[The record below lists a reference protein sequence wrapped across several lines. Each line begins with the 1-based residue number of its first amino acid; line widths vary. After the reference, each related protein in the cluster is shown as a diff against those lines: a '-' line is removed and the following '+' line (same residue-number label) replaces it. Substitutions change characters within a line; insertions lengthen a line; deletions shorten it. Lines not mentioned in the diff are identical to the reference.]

1 MLPHHLTLSTLRR
14 LTAIALL
21 LSATLASALPPQIEA
36 DRQLKAAGTEMKQ
49 DTIAWQR
56 VLNALAAAEA
66 TGVKMPES
74 FDFHMGVALTETG
87 DHAGALQRLT
97 RYLERYGK
105 RGRFYDAALE
115 QLNLAERRQAQK
127 LEAEQRAR
135 KADEDR
141 IAAEAKAK
149 QEQEEIDRSWE
160 VRYFYYWIIDTEGR
174 GYCSEVRRRIQYA
187 VSSKAT
193 RNVDCQCRTE
203 NVDHPAMRG
212 HTEDVCKGT
221 FEINWKLD
229 PKGDLSEQK
238 RSNKWGIKF
247 QKTPFNY

>member
-1 MLPHHLTLSTLRR
+1 MNHPHTPIARWAR
-14 LTAIALL
+14 LILLALAPVLATAQ
-21 LSATLASALPPQIEA
+21 SLPPTVEA
-36 DRQLKAAGTEMKQ
+36 DRQLKAAGAEMRQ
-49 DTIAWQR
+49 DTIDWKR
-56 VLNALAAAEA
+56 ALAALTAAEA

-74 FDFHMGVALTETG
+74 FDFHMGMVLNETG
-87 DHAGALQRLT
+87 DYAGAMQRLT
-97 RYLERYGK
+97 RYLERYAR